1 MLKDNKVTY
10 RVKSLKDLITII
22 THFEN
27 YPLITNKYADF
38 VLFKYIIEI
47 MKSKEHLT
55 NKGLLKILS
64 LKASLNNGLPEKLKE
79 CFPDI
84 TPACRPLISLREI
97 KEPQWLSGFTSGEGC
112 FLIDAYKSRNTLG
125 VGVTL
130 RFKLAQHTRDSDLMK
145 SLKQYLGCGNYYSK
159 STGVGEFIV
168 AKFSVIRDKIIPFFE
183 RNPIAGVKHS
193 DFSDFKAAAELIENK
208 SHLTQ
213 TGLEKI
219 LSIKAG
225 MNTGR

>member
-1 MLKDNKVTY
+1 
-10 RVKSLKDLITII
+10 
-22 THFEN
+22 
-27 YPLITNKYADF
+27 
-38 VLFKYIIEI
+38 
-47 MKSKEHLT
+47 
-55 NKGLLKILS
+55 
-64 LKASLNNGLPEKLKE
+64 
-79 CFPDI
+79 
-84 TPACRPLISLREI
+84 
-97 KEPQWLSGFTSGEGC
+97 LSGFTSGEGC